1 MIRYI
6 LVDDEPKII
15 ERVKAKIDT
24 IAKSFN
30 LVHIKSFDSSLKAFE
45 EINESDYDLLIV
57 DFEMPIFNGIELAK
71 KIAIDKKIIFLTST
85 TDNEKLVI
93 NELDISGYLSKPFE
107 LEEFKYVL
115 KNKVIGKIKP
125 LPISN
130 SNSTITLHIGT
141 NRDIRFQLDQAY
153 YISRSKNFEN
163 KKPDKNCVRIYGE
176 NDEVLFDNVRK
187 SINELHSELKIYG
200 FEKINQSTI
209 INMLHIKERD
219 NTNISLFHCKETFEV
234 TAKEK
239 LSFVDRLRAKFKS

>member
-57 DFEMPIFNGIELAK
+57 DFEMPIFNGVELAK
-71 KIAIDKKIIFLTST
+71 KKAINKKIIFLTST
-85 TDNEKLVI
+85 NNEKLVI
-93 NELDISGYLSKPFE
+93 NNLDISGYLSKPFE
-107 LEEFKYVL
+107 IEEFQHIL

-153 YISRSKNFEN
+153 YISTSRNFKGN
-163 KKPDKNCVRIYGE
+163 QPDKNCVHIYGE
-176 NDEVLFDNVRK
+176 NDEVLIDNVRK